1 MGITAL
7 LEQAR
12 AVPGAKYSLRLNV
25 KIILLKSSDAVAQL
39 PREVV
44 GSLSMEVFQSH
55 RDVTS
60 SDVGMVGW
68 AGVGLGVL
76 RGLFQPE

>member
-1 MGITAL
+1 M
-7 LEQAR
+7 
-12 AVPGAKYSLRLNV
+12 
-25 KIILLKSSDAVAQL
+25 AQL

-44 GSLSMEVFQSH
+44 GSLPMEVFQSH

-60 SDVGMVGW
+60 SDVGVVGW